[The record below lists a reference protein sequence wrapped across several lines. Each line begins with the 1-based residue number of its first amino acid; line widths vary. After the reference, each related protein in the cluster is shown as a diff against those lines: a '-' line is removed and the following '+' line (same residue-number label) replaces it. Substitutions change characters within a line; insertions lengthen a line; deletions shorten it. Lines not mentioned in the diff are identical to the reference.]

1 MCIIM
6 QANDRESKRWT
17 DLLADEDLSFLKRFL
32 LASGSLKELAGVY
45 KITYPTIRLRLDRLI
60 EKVKIIESQQITSPF
75 ERLIRSSFA
84 DGKIDIAT
92 LKSLLAAHKDELE
105 TEHE

>member
-6 QANDRESKRWT
+6 LANDTDSKRWT

-60 EKVKIIESQQITSPF
+60 DKVKIIESQQITSPF
-75 ERLIRSSFA
+75 ERLIRSAFA

-92 LKSLLAAHKDELE
+92 LKSLMASHKEE
-105 TEHE
+105 MESRHE